1 MIYSFQVF
9 KGVFWK
15 KKQKETSSLIFLLQE
30 RLSKATDQLKD
41 FNLKLKE
48 ATDLLVAKDQVVKD
62 LQKQVEAAEQEAQEY
77 WKLLAVADRKTEEQ
91 KLQSVGDSGTDSKFH
106 QSK

>member
-1 MIYSFQVF
+1 MQVHF
-9 KGVFWK
+9 KSKAFYEK
-15 KKQKETSSLIFLLQE
+15 RNSSLIFLLQE
-30 RLSKATDQLKD
+30 RLSEATDQLKD

-106 QSK
+106 QIK

>member
-1 MIYSFQVF
+1 M
-9 KGVFWK
+9 K
-15 KKQKETSSLIFLLQE
+15 KQKQKETSSLIFLLQE
-30 RLSKATDQLKD
+30 RLSEATDQLKD

-91 KLQSVGDSGTDSKFH
+91 KLQSVGDSGTDNKFH